1 MMKKVKAF
9 VLNPFVWILII
20 CTGLE
25 IWKDNNQLVLDYMRV
40 HSMNVPIL
48 VFDGQYYRLV
58 TALFL
63 HNGPTHLIGNMESLA
78 ILSWIV
84 WKLVSKKQYLVILLV
99 SGVIGNLLADI
110 FVAYLFHLKENF
122 WPTFTSS
129 GYLTGNIGFST
140 AIAGLFIFTLI
151 TFFTV
156 YWRRLKEV
164 KGRLIVMVIFVVLTI
179 GDVIIGLQDSTGLTM
194 TAYVHTGGGLV
205 GGLLGFWYVM
215 KERRHRLDHV

>member
-1 MMKKVKAF
+1 MKKVKVV

-25 IWKDNNQLVLDYMRV
+25 FWKDNNPLVLDYMQS
-40 HSMNVPIL
+40 HSLNVPML
-48 VFDGQYYRLV
+48 VFDGQYYRLM
-58 TALFL
+58 TSLFL
-63 HNGPTHLIGNMESLA
+63 HKDPGHLIGNMVSLA
-78 ILSWIV
+78 ILSWLV

-110 FVAYLFHLKENF
+110 FVTYLFHLKENI
-122 WPTFTSS
+122 WPIFTSD
-129 GYLTGNIGFST
+129 GYLTGIVGFST

-151 TFFTV
+151 TFFAV
-156 YWRRLKEV
+156 YWRHLKAV

-179 GDVIIGLQDSTGLTM
+179 GDVILGFQDSTGLTM

-205 GGLLGFWYVM
+205 GGLFGIWYVK
-215 KERRHRLDHV
+215 KERRQRLDRA